1 MKLIKYLLYFIL
13 TIFLIVAGIYF
24 FRNTIITKL
33 GEKHLSMANGALV
46 EIEGFDNKLFSL
58 EFHIDKI
65 SVGDKEDEYKN
76 VVEIKGISF
85 TPKFKELL
93 AGKFIVDEMVV
104 EEARLET
111 TRETSCKLPG
121 KWIVKKEKKDS
132 KLLND
137 LKDYLEKKVKEE
149 KEKIVILNLS
159 DDDSKAKI
167 DEVLQILD
175 LNLKNEYDK
184 SYAEIEAKVEY
195 LQGRIKD
202 DKYKNEL
209 KSLDAR
215 IKNLDYDF
223 KKIEKIKNIEDFER
237 ERKILKAKGKEAE
250 SIVRDGK
257 KIIAMVEEDSNI
269 LKNELKEIDEIK
281 NSFINTAK
289 EDYGKIKKSAELD
302 GEAMLELSFALLGE
316 DVTKHLIYTVVLCDK
331 LIDMFSK
338 GKDDGT
344 KGSGEIKEDKM
355 PHLPKLWIKKIKI
368 NIVKNDKVY
377 KGLIKDISSDQSK
390 SGKTTTITFEHDK
403 DAAFD
408 IVYDNL
414 KGENKV
420 EAVFFMNGLKLK
432 DKNIRSENV
441 DLNGKFTMNAGKI
454 KGALEA
460 DLKEMKINSKEIM
473 KKDKYAK
480 ILDRI
485 VSGTKE
491 TVVYINL
498 DFGQGVKSVSIKSD
512 LDKEFAKS
520 IRKMLEEEFDKFKKE
535 VEKEG
540 KEKLDK
546 YVDKLAA
553 EIKAKSEEIGI
564 VVDDEDLKV
573 LMEIKDLED
582 IGSSDELLDKMR
594 KELEEKMK
602 KELEKELE
610 RKTKKELDK
619 LEDNIKD
626 WFKL

>member
-1 MKLIKYLLYFIL
+1 MKLIKYLLYFVL
-13 TIFLIVAGIYF
+13 TIFLIVAGIYL

-33 GEKHLSMANGALV
+33 GEKHLSVANGAMV
-46 EIEGFDNKLFSL
+46 EIEGFDNKIFSL
-58 EFHIDKI
+58 EFHIAKI

-76 VVEIKGISF
+76 IIEIEGISF

-111 TRETSCKLPG
+111 TRETSCKLPE
-121 KWIVKKEKKDS
+121 KWIVKKDKKES
-132 KLLND
+132 KLLGD

-149 KEKIVILNLS
+149 KEKIVILNLDS
-159 DDDSKAKI
+159 DDSKAKI

-175 LNLKNEYDK
+175 LNLKNEYER
-184 SYAEIEAKVEY
+184 SFAEIEAKIAY
-195 LQGRIKD
+195 LQDRIEDK
-202 DKYKNEL
+202 KYKNEL

-215 IKNLDYDF
+215 IKNLNYDF

-257 KIIAMVEEDSNI
+257 KIIAMVEEDRNI
-269 LKNELKEIDEIK
+269 LKKELKEIDGIK
-281 NSFINTAK
+281 DSFINTAK

-302 GEAMLELSFALLGE
+302 GETMLELSFALLGE
-316 DVTKHLIYTVVLCDK
+316 DATKHLIYTVAICDK

-338 GKDDGT
+338 GRGSDEKA
-344 KGSGEIKEDKM
+344 SGEIKVDKM

-377 KGLIKDISSDQSK
+377 KGLIRDISSDQSK
-390 SGKTTTITFEHDK
+390 TGKTTSINFEHDK

-441 DLNGKFTMNAGKI
+441 DLNGKFAMNSGKI
-454 KGALEA
+454 KGTLEA
-460 DLKEMKINSKEIM
+460 DLKDLKINAKEIM

-485 VSGTKE
+485 ASGTRE

-498 DFGQGVKSVSIKSD
+498 DFGQGVKSLSIKSD
-512 LDKEFAKS
+512 LDKEFSKG
-520 IRKMLEEEFDKFKKE
+520 IKKMLEEEFDKFKKE
-535 VEKEG
+535 VEREG

-546 YVDKLAA
+546 YVDKLVAD
-553 EIKAKSEEIGI
+553 IKEKSEKLGI
-564 VVDDEDLKV
+564 VVDDEDLKI
-573 LMEIKDLED
+573 LIEIKDLED

-619 LEDNIKD
+619 LEDNLKD